1 MTAILAG
8 ASFRT
13 GMMMITCVRTGRR
26 TGTSD
31 LQPAPKPQEATP
43 GMTGRTETNAASTAR
58 ALFHTAPRC
67 VEIRE
72 VPAPRPVRG
81 EVLVRTLCSGISGGT
96 ERLVYRGEVPA
107 DLALDDTI
115 DALGGTFSYPF
126 AYGYACVGEVI
137 ESGQAVFAFHPHQ
150 DLFAARVADLIPLPA
165 VDPASATL
173 LPLVETALQ
182 VTLDAGTGYR
192 DRVIVLGGGVLGLLT
207 TLLLHRAGWRPL
219 LAEPLAWRRELAGRV
234 GAIAVAPEDLADDK
248 VPLVID
254 ASGNPDAPAMALS
267 MLAHEGTLL
276 VASWFGTKP
285 VVLPLGGA
293 FHRRRLIIRSSQV
306 STVPARLSGTWT
318 QSRRQRETVELLAE
332 LPLAEL
338 CTHVFAFG
346 HAAEAFR
353 AVDEG
358 LPGLMHA
365 VLDYDRSAAG
375 DM

>member
-1 MTAILAG
+1 MTSRSRLGQRTTRSIAG
-8 ASFRT
+8 Y
-13 GMMMITCVRTGRR
+13 VGRV
-26 TGTSD
+26 
-31 LQPAPKPQEATP
+31 P
-43 GMTGRTETNAASTAR
+43 AR

-67 VEIRE
+67 VDIRE
-72 VPAPRPVRG
+72 VPTPRPAAG

-96 ERLVYRGEVPA
+96 ERLVYRGEISA
-107 DLALDDTI
+107 DMALDDTI

-126 AYGYACVGEVI
+126 TYGYACVGEVA
-137 ESGQAVFAFHPHQ
+137 ESGRTVFAFHPHQ
-150 DLFAARVADLIPLPA
+150 DVFAARASELIALPA

-173 LPLVETALQ
+173 FPLVETALQ

-192 DRVIVLGGGVLGLLT
+192 DRVIVLGAGVLGLLT
-207 TLLLHRAGWRPL
+207 SLLLQRSGWQPL
-219 LAEPLAWRRELAGRV
+219 LAEPQAWRRAMASSLGATTAAPEELAK
-234 GAIAVAPEDLADDK
+234 EE

-254 ASGNPDAPAMALS
+254 ASGNPEAPAMALN

-276 VASWFGTKP
+276 IASWFGTKP

-293 FHRRRLIIRSSQV
+293 FHRRRLIIRSTQV
-306 STVPARLSGTWT
+306 STMPARLSGTWT
-318 QSRRQRETVELLAE
+318 RSRRRRESAELMTE
-332 LPLAEL
+332 LPLAQL

-353 AVDEG
+353 AVDQG

-375 DM
+375 DL